1 MSIASHKLTIKR
13 GENNFNDKAHKAA
26 DYSFHGKVDK
36 KKPTMVFIHGWP
48 DNGDVWKN
56 QTDHFSKTHN
66 CVTITLPHY
75 GRRDAPAVKR
85 FPLGCSIDQL
95 MELSRNAVV
104 EVLKK
109 TGDGKIIL
117 MIHDWGSW
125 VGLQLQRKYP
135 NLISKCVVL
144 DVAWVEYN
152 RVTLNFRQIYALI
165 KMGIGYQ
172 YYIIFCWWLT
182 LNITPFNLGEKIG
195 ARLLEPMIAGMNVP
209 KTSFGSRREEY
220 PLNVY
225 MGATYFYLHW
235 QVIMQMMGYEQ
246 GFDDVHDV
254 QDRTP
259 LYSTEHPLDVL
270 FIYSQDKGFRLHP
283 RKFETLK
290 KRKGSNVHSLG
301 EKGMSNKIG
310 HWLMTTAGEEVNG
323 FIEEFLK

>member
-1 MSIASHKLTIKR
+1 M
-13 GENNFNDKAHKAA
+13 
-26 DYSFHGKVDK
+26 
-36 KKPTMVFIHGWP
+36 
-48 DNGDVWKN
+48 
-56 QTDHFSKTHN
+56 Q
-66 CVTITLPHY
+66 
-75 GRRDAPAVKR
+75 
-85 FPLGCSIDQL
+85 
-95 MELSRNAVV
+95 
-104 EVLKK
+104 
-109 TGDGKIIL
+109 KIIL

-235 QVIMQMMGYEQ
+235 QIIMQMMGYEQ